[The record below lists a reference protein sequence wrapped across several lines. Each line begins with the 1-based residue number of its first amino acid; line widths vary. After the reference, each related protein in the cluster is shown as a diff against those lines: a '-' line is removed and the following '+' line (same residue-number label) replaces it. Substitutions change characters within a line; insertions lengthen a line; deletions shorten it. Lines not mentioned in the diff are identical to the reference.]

1 MAQVWL
7 VISTIAI
14 AKVSFPLDL
23 SSDYGSEFS
32 WPWTPGWSC
41 LLYFT
46 IQSGAYPGW
55 FNFFTS
61 QFLMIISNL
70 LATSQCWFV
79 KVLYNPHV
87 LPFPMVFMFFF
98 ASVCVNSPLMH
109 SWTHPAKRWGE
120 RSPPLV
126 APGVPGRSL
135 KNSVTVSPMWKKKSH
150 LLGYNI
156 NNDLFNGMCM
166 YWCMYIHMI
175 CIVIIYSQQYDVWVC
190 PKNGGYLSP
199 LLQLQC

>member
-1 MAQVWL
+1 MAQIWL
-7 VISTIAI
+7 VISTLAI
-14 AKVSFPLDL
+14 AKLSFPLDL

-32 WPWTPGWSC
+32 WRTPGWSC

-55 FNFFTS
+55 FSFFTS

-79 KVLYNPHV
+79 QVLYNPPV
-87 LPFPMVFMFFF
+87 LPFPMVFCCFFCQF
-98 ASVCVNSPLMH
+98 FCVNSPLMH

-126 APGVPGRSL
+126 GPGVPGTSL
-135 KNSVTVSPMWKKKSH
+135 KNAVAVSPIKNVKKKTH
-150 LLGYNI
+150 LLGYT
-156 NNDLFNGMCM
+156 L
-166 YWCMYIHMI
+166 W
-175 CIVIIYSQQYDVWVC
+175 
-190 PKNGGYLSP
+190 
-199 LLQLQC
+199 